1 MNSPFSGH
9 QILQRSIKL
18 KAGTGAVRDHMCY
31 TTPLLWCPTRESASA
46 QSSRH
51 QTLCQFSEVSEIAV
65 ASREYLE
72 LFTYIQCHC
81 PTRNDHNIDKS
92 TPMLVTMT
100 TSIEQSF
107 SWNSMFYKAEETFT
121 LKYHFCTHWCSK
133 SKDWAPVVAVINI
146 IAAFMC
152 RHFWRE
158 KWSLGLFFFSSIAS
172 GPDSKTFYS
181 GRQLCLKH
189 CWISKGDFISEL
201 LYHILKNPVLN
212 YLWLEFLILRLI
224 IRWAYWV

>member
-1 MNSPFSGH
+1 
-9 QILQRSIKL
+9 
-18 KAGTGAVRDHMCY
+18 MCY

-100 TSIEQSF
+100 TSIEKKFFMKQHVLQGRGNIYFEVPLLYPLVFKEQGLSPCGSSNKYYSSF
-107 SWNSMFYKAEETFT
+107 YVQT
-121 LKYHFCTHWCSK
+121 LLKGKMIVGF
-133 SKDWAPVVAVINI
+133 V
-146 IAAFMC
+146 
-152 RHFWRE
+152 
-158 KWSLGLFFFSSIAS
+158 FFSSIAS

-212 YLWLEFLILRLI
+212 YL
-224 IRWAYWV
+224 